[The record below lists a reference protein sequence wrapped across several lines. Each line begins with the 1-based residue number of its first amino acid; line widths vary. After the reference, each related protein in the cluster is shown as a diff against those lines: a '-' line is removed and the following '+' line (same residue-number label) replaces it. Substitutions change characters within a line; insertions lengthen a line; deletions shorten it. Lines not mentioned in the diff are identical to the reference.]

1 MHRGA
6 SIGTRKAPMDLSTSS
21 IAFIAQS
28 LNVLAEMIEAS
39 DAFGQTAPFK
49 NADLDFRHIQ
59 LTSVFWCRM
68 QLQALPDTLDLFRR
82 VSFIQ
87 ASGGMRVKLSK
98 GVTSRTR
105 LQNRTGAFRHIRLLN
120 DRAFVRGTVVP
131 FCVAFIMAMSVE
143 RELVTQ
149 FFSSSLA
156 FWGDVIHLDMVAI
169 SEVKFTPSAFSF
181 LFVKEFAFGSIQQ
194 GVFAQ
199 SDIPV
204 KQVSIIRTR
213 RSFDFGVAF
222 DHCLIMHPE
231 R

>member
-1 MHRGA
+1 
-6 SIGTRKAPMDLSTSS
+6 
-21 IAFIAQS
+21 
-28 LNVLAEMIEAS
+28 
-39 DAFGQTAPFK
+39 
-49 NADLDFRHIQ
+49 
-59 LTSVFWCRM
+59 
-68 QLQALPDTLDLFRR
+68 
-82 VSFIQ
+82 
-87 ASGGMRVKLSK
+87 
-98 GVTSRTR
+98 
-105 LQNRTGAFRHIRLLN
+105 
-120 DRAFVRGTVVP
+120 
-131 FCVAFIMAMSVE
+131 VAFIMAMSVE